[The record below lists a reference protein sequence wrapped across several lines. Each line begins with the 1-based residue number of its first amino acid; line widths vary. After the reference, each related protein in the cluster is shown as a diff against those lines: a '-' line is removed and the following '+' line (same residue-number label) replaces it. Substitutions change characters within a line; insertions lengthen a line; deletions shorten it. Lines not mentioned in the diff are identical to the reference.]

1 MTLYFIRKKNSDKH
15 FVVSFFTWTGV
26 LSTTWLLIIGR
37 GDFSTLKGLFGRGE
51 ENENEEKK
59 KKNI

>member
-1 MTLYFIRKKNSDKH
+1 M
-15 FVVSFFTWTGV
+15 
-26 LSTTWLLIIGR
+26 

-59 KKNI
+59 RKIFKLKKKDEDVKPILIFENFLSFSLFFYPNKP